1 MSFIKAV
8 LALVVAT
15 LFSTVASGQNAACT
29 VSPDV
34 ACTEQGAVRGAV
46 QGATMAFKG
55 IPYAAP
61 PVGSL
66 RWKPPT
72 PPARWDGARD
82 GSHFGAICPQIVD
95 GEVKG
100 NEDCLYINVWRPREK
115 ADRPLPVMVWLRR
128 WQPRTVGEGTDNFAG
143 VTYNGEHL
151 VPHGVVFVS
160 YNLRVGVLGFLSHA
174 ALVRNVRRGFPGITA
189 ASIRL
194 QCCNGS
200 IAILRPLVAM
210 RHVYSSSAPR
220 LAAETSA
227 R

>member
-82 GSHFGAICPQIVD
+82 GSRFGAICPQIVD

-100 NEDCLYINVWRPREK
+100 HEDCLYINVWRSRDK
-115 ADRPLPVMVWLRR
+115 ADRPFPGMVWLH
-128 WQPRTVGEGTDNFAG
+128 GGGNTDCQAKAPNNFAG
-143 VTYNGEHL
+143 VVQRRTPG
-151 VPHGVVFVS
+151 PPWRR
-160 YNLRVGVLGFLSHA
+160 LRL
-174 ALVRNVRRGFPGITA
+174 
-189 ASIRL
+189 
-194 QCCNGS
+194 
-200 IAILRPLVAM
+200 
-210 RHVYSSSAPR
+210 
-220 LAAETSA
+220 
-227 R
+227 